1 MTKDAR
7 IEDLDISP
15 TTQSVLNNFHYWDRE
30 SFREKYEPI
39 ETVSQIAQ
47 FARGTFARQN
57 GCGKLAMSEIDA
69 IVESFGISYADGK
82 KMSLKNPPVS
92 AKTLRDEFAM
102 AALAGLLANP
112 KLQKEI
118 LAKGGANSGWIE
130 ESAWGW
136 ADGMMEKRK

>member
-15 TTQSVLNNFHYWDRE
+15 TTQSVLYNFHYWDRE

-39 ETVSQIAQ
+39 EFVSQIAK
-47 FARGTFARQN
+47 FARGTFARQER
-57 GCGKLAMSEIDA
+57 CGKLAMSEIDA

-82 KMSLKNPPVS
+82 KMSLKAAPAS

-102 AALAGLLANP
+102 AALTGLLANP
-112 KLQKEI
+112 KLVPTILKE
-118 LAKGGANSGWIE
+118 GPSWFEAN
-130 ESAWGW
+130 AFAY
-136 ADGMMEKRK
+136 ADAMMEKRK